1 MGGRVS
7 PAAIMTESPDSPE
20 ILALAD
26 AGKRASETVN
36 LHVLGG
42 SVGKWVAIRLADG
55 SSDGIPYDTRRDAI
69 AHQLHEQLA
78 CYLKVTPDGITPQD
92 AVRFILVNRAL
103 YDAGYRLADPEMPG
117 EPIYPHTREE
127 EIAWILGL
135 GERANE

>member
-1 MGGRVS
+1 
-7 PAAIMTESPDSPE
+7 MTESPDSPE

-26 AGKRASETVN
+26 AGKRVHDTVA
-36 LHVLGG
+36 LHIVGG
-42 SVGKWVAIRLADG
+42 NVGKWVAVRLADG
-55 SSDGIPYDTRRDAI
+55 SSDGIPYDSRSDAI
-69 AHQLHEQLA
+69 AHQLHEQLC

-103 YDAGYRLADPEMPG
+103 YDAGYRLADPDMPG
-117 EPIYPHTREE
+117 EPIYPQTREE